1 MSLMTWTRTRL
12 AYVARTQARR
22 KEYVVSEASGRAV
35 VNAHRTPF
43 LPYDLE
49 GPVQPEM
56 SWLPV
61 SFDRK
66 SGQGC

>member
-1 MSLMTWTRTRL
+1 MTEPTEG
-12 AYVARTQARR
+12 RR
-22 KEYVVSEASGRAV
+22 VF
-35 VNAHRTPF
+35 NAHTTPF

-61 SFDRK
+61 SFDRE
-66 SGQGC
+66 SGQGCYLLPIAMFRLQRVDSRR